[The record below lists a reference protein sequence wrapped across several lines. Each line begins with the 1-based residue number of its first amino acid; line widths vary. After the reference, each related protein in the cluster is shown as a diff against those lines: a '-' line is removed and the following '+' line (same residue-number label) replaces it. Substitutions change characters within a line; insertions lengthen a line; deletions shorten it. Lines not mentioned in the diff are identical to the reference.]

1 MSKIP
6 GSSFAAVVARKRV
19 LLIDGYATK
28 RDLRSK
34 IMRKLGV
41 EVDCASDITQ
51 ARALWRADSYS
62 LVLVDVHNDAVNVQE
77 FCDEMRG
84 AKPPQ
89 SVAFLVGKPEY
100 LAGLPAA
107 EDGTPV
113 PVPDVH
119 GEWGEMVIA
128 MYAEACVAS
137 PRRYGFQEASW
148 RIAATRSLKDPRPN
162 HAVATMNTGATK
174 KGPQFSW
181 VNEVNRHS
189 EKPAS

>member
-1 MSKIP
+1 MSKTP
-6 GSSFAAVVARKRV
+6 ASCFAPAVARKRV

-51 ARALWRADSYS
+51 ARALWRADAYS
-62 LVLVDVHNDAVNVQE
+62 LVLVDVHNDAVNVQG
-77 FCDEMRG
+77 FCDEVRG

-100 LAGLPAA
+100 LAGSPVVD
-107 EDGTPV
+107 DGTPA
-113 PVPDVH
+113 PAPDVH

-137 PRRYGFQEASW
+137 LRTAFA
-148 RIAATRSLKDPRPN
+148 LD
-162 HAVATMNTGATK
+162 
-174 KGPQFSW
+174 
-181 VNEVNRHS
+181 
-189 EKPAS
+189 